1 MRHERRQR
9 CGHARAQAADER
21 AARRGAAGSS
31 GTTNASNSLGAPSA
45 GEVATTARRRTP
57 GCRAIAISTS
67 PGSTR

>member
-31 GTTNASNSLGAPSA
+31 GTANATNSLVAPSA
-45 GEVATTARRRTP
+45 GAVATPARRRPPRCPAT
-57 GCRAIAISTS
+57 AS
-67 PGSTR
+67 